1 MVTEKF
7 APGAARRINPLEYPS
22 WDALLASRSDFLFFH
37 GTAWAKVLAD
47 TYGFVPHY
55 FCTGN
60 MDAPETVLPLM
71 EVDSWLTGRRG
82 IALPFTDGCAPLGAD
97 QAAFGKIF
105 EAAMAFGK
113 SRGWKYIECRG
124 GRQMFGEAVPAS
136 VSFYGH
142 NLDLSGGEN
151 VLFEKMDGSAR
162 RAVRK
167 AEKDGV
173 TVEIS
178 QSLNA
183 VKVFY
188 SLQCLTRKR
197 HGLPPQPF
205 SFFMNIHRH
214 ILSQNQGVIALAGHA
229 GKKIAAAV
237 YFFLGGRAIYKYG
250 ASDFAQ
256 QHLRGSNL
264 MMWEA
269 VKWLARNRVKTL
281 NLGKTSLANEGLRRF
296 KLHLGS
302 QEDKIEYFRH
312 DLRLNRFVTEG
323 DGVSGWHNVVFRTMP
338 VFMSRA
344 AGGLLY
350 RHWA

>member
-7 APGAARRINPLEYPS
+7 ASDAARRISPLNNPN
-22 WDALLASRSDFLFFH
+22 WDSLLASRPDFSFFH
-37 GTAWAKVLAD
+37 GSAWAKVLAD
-47 TYGFVPHY
+47 TYGFAPHY
-55 FCTGN
+55 FCTGYEG
-60 MDAPETVLPLM
+60 APETVLPLM

-82 IALPFTDGCAPLGAD
+82 IALPFTDECPPLGAD
-97 QAAFGKIF
+97 INAFGKIF
-105 EAAMAFGK
+105 EAAMSFGK
-113 SRGWKYIECRG
+113 SRGWKYIELRG
-124 GRQMFGEAVPAS
+124 GRNFFGAEVPAS

-142 NLDLSGGEN
+142 SLDLSVGEKA
-151 VLFEKMDGSAR
+151 LFEKMDGSMR

-178 QSLNA
+178 QSLEA
-183 VKVFY
+183 VKIFF

-214 ILSQNQGVIALAGHA
+214 ILSENQGMIAVAGHA
-229 GKKIAAAV
+229 GKKIAASV

-264 MMWEA
+264 VMWEA
-269 VKWLARNRVKTL
+269 VKWLVRNGAKNL
-281 NLGKTSLANEGLRRF
+281 HLGKASLANEGLRRF
-296 KLHLGS
+296 KLNLGA
-302 QEDKIEYFRH
+302 QEDKIEYVKF
-312 DLRLNRFVTEG
+312 DLRQNRFVKG
-323 DGVSGWHNVVFRTMP
+323 SDGVSGWHNTVFRTMP
-338 VFMSRA
+338 VFMSRT